1 MRKTLS
7 ITAITDF
14 FRASQARRRWDILV
28 LVVLF
33 GAWLFQ
39 SLGNLMLIAPDEG
52 RYAEIPR
59 EMIELKDFLTPH
71 LNYVKYFEKPPLYY
85 WLTCISL
92 KLFGENGFAVRFFS
106 AVSAL
111 LGILL
116 TYHVGRIAF
125 GRRAGMLSAMVLGS
139 SMGYYVQGRL
149 NNTDMVLTLFMSATL
164 GFFLVSQ
171 QDSRKRTR
179 YVYLSS
185 LCAALAVLTKGPI
198 GIILPCAIIG
208 IYALPR
214 CRRGCLKK
222 LRLARPALLFLL
234 VSVPWFVLVS
244 IRNPEFPGF
253 FFIDMHLKRYASPDE
268 HFQPIWFFIPVL
280 LGFMFPWSL
289 FFPAAVRRLWKGKT
303 GPGADARSFLWIWLL
318 VIICFFS
325 LSKSKLVTYILPAF
339 PAAALLIGQSLSD
352 ACDNAFNLIRRQA
365 WAILFLLVVGAI
377 GISLYPFV
385 VANPRI
391 VPHHCLATG
400 AILFAGG
407 LLGLVSI
414 RSGDALKLFLA
425 LCATLYVLDIVAPPG
440 ALELL
445 AEKKSIKK
453 LALKVKELAPYK
465 RVLVGSYGLYN
476 QNLPFYAQRRIVVIG
491 TRGEL
496 AFGSRQGNN
505 SAWFIGYGQLSRIWD
520 SKRPVLIVIRKR
532 DMAVFSKSVKTPINV
547 LGSEG
552 KSLLISN
559 RNENPKSQ
567 IPNPNINVQP
577 HP

>member
-33 GAWLFQ
+33 GAGLFQ

-92 KLFGENGFAVRFFS
+92 KLFGENEFAVRFFS

-125 GRRAGMLSAMVLGS
+125 GRRAGMLSAMVLGA

-214 CRRGCLKK
+214 CRRGCLKSCGW
-222 LRLARPALLFLL
+222 RARP
-234 VSVPWFVLVS
+234 SCSSWYP
-244 IRNPEFPGF
+244 FPGLSLCRSE
-253 FFIDMHLKRYASPDE
+253 IRSSP
-268 HFQPIWFFIPVL
+268 
-280 LGFMFPWSL
+280 GS
-289 FFPAAVRRLWKGKT
+289 
-303 GPGADARSFLWIWLL
+303 
-318 VIICFFS
+318 S
-325 LSKSKLVTYILPAF
+325 LST
-339 PAAALLIGQSLSD
+339 
-352 ACDNAFNLIRRQA
+352 C
-365 WAILFLLVVGAI
+365 
-377 GISLYPFV
+377 
-385 VANPRI
+385 
-391 VPHHCLATG
+391 T
-400 AILFAGG
+400 
-407 LLGLVSI
+407 
-414 RSGDALKLFLA
+414 
-425 LCATLYVLDIVAPPG
+425 
-440 ALELL
+440 
-445 AEKKSIKK
+445 
-453 LALKVKELAPYK
+453 
-465 RVLVGSYGLYN
+465 
-476 QNLPFYAQRRIVVIG
+476 
-491 TRGEL
+491 
-496 AFGSRQGNN
+496 
-505 SAWFIGYGQLSRIWD
+505 
-520 SKRPVLIVIRKR
+520 
-532 DMAVFSKSVKTPINV
+532 
-547 LGSEG
+547 
-552 KSLLISN
+552 
-559 RNENPKSQ
+559 
-567 IPNPNINVQP
+567 
-577 HP
+577 